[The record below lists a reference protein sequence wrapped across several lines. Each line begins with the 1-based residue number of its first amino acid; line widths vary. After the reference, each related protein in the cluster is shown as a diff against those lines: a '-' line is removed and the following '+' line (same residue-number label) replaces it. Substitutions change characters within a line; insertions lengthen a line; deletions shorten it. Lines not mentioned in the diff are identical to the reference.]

1 MLLSSIILFITAAI
15 HSVAGF
21 RPSHFRAITSI
32 NNNKFA
38 QRVRLDA
45 SSTAITTLNE
55 TKNQSLLTEIA
66 RVSVPALA
74 VCIIDPCLTLIDMF
88 FVGEKSFFLINED

>member
-21 RPSHFRAITSI
+21 RPSHFRAITSV

-38 QRVRLDA
+38 QVRLDA
-45 SSTAITTLNE
+45 SSTAISSSLNE

-88 FVGEKSFFLINED
+88 FVGENSLI